1 MKNIIYHIV
10 LVCAIFLGNSV
21 CAHNSGLDFKKNQA
35 KSCVDYSHSNTENL
49 CFDVC
54 FEDLLEDDSNESQ
67 KEKSSSDKISN
78 CNASLTL
85 NFFSSHTYNKVL
97 PAQFYLLRK
106 TSLFIFI
113 CVLRL

>member
-1 MKNIIYHIV
+1 MKNIIYHIAF
-10 LVCAIFLGNSV
+10 VCAIFLGNSI
-21 CAHNSGLDFKKNQA
+21 CAHNSKLDFKKNQA
-35 KSCVDYSHSNTENL
+35 ESCVDYSHSNTENL

-67 KEKSSSDKISN
+67 KEKSSSDKIFN

-85 NFFSSHTYNKVL
+85 NYLSSYTYSKILSTN
-97 PAQFYLLRK
+97 FCLLRK